1 MVHYDETGK
10 AALVTGGERGIGR
23 GIVLRLARAGYD
35 IFFTFYFSRLKAETV
50 QREVE
55 KLGRMCFIQEA
66 DFRNAAEVE
75 RVVWTAAGQMG
86 RLDLVVNNAAIMPPR
101 MYQYEYTAEHIDEVL
116 SVNYRGYMLIMRD
129 AIRYWI
135 KNNCKGSIVNI
146 DSESAVSSHQKFS
159 LYGGIKAAILRSSAN
174 AALDAAP
181 YGIRINCVLPG
192 CIDTLSED
200 AVKENRVKE
209 SEVKHRETFARQQI
223 PLRRQGM
230 AEEIGNAVLW
240 LASEEASYITGAN
253 LTVDGGI
260 TLPGLTDMTV
270 ESDEDVYGFCT
281 KKRIGNEEMVSW
293 Q

>member
-35 IFFTFYFSRLKAETV
+35 IFFTYYFSRLKAETV

-116 SVNYRGYMLIMRD
+116 SVNYRGYMLI
-129 AIRYWI
+129 
-135 KNNCKGSIVNI
+135 
-146 DSESAVSSHQKFS
+146 
-159 LYGGIKAAILRSSAN
+159 
-174 AALDAAP
+174 
-181 YGIRINCVLPG
+181 
-192 CIDTLSED
+192 
-200 AVKENRVKE
+200 
-209 SEVKHRETFARQQI
+209 
-223 PLRRQGM
+223 
-230 AEEIGNAVLW
+230 
-240 LASEEASYITGAN
+240 
-253 LTVDGGI
+253 
-260 TLPGLTDMTV
+260 
-270 ESDEDVYGFCT
+270 
-281 KKRIGNEEMVSW
+281 
-293 Q
+293 